1 MGPARTPWRLLTW
14 MGFEIRQN
22 ECKAL
27 MDTSSTSLITQRLVA
42 WSDGDPE
49 ALEGLMQIVYKELRR
64 LANHYLRSERPD
76 HTLQPT
82 ALVHE
87 AYLRLTGQNQ
97 VRWQNRAHF
106 FGVAAQMMRRVL
118 VDHAR
123 ANCRAKRGGAAHKV
137 SFDDAMNLHQHQ
149 DEQIVELDLALNRLS
164 EIDPRKGDVVELRY
178 FGGMSVEET
187 AEVLGISCKVQS
199 RSDSASC

>member
-1 MGPARTPWRLLTW
+1 M
-14 MGFEIRQN
+14 
-22 ECKAL
+22 L
-27 MDTSSTSLITQRLVA
+27 METASTSLITQRLVA
-42 WSDGDPE
+42 WSNGDPE
-49 ALEGLMQIVYKELRR
+49 ALEGLMQIVYNELRR

-87 AYLRLTGQNQ
+87 AYLRLTGQNR
-97 VRWQNRAHF
+97 VHWQNRAHF

-123 ANCRAKRGGAAHKV
+123 ASCRAKRGGSAYKV
-137 SFDDAMNLHQHQ
+137 PLEETMNLCQRQ
-149 DEQIVELDLALNRLS
+149 DEQIVELDEALTRLRT
-164 EIDPRKGDVVELRY
+164 IDSRKSDVVELRY

-187 AEVLGISCKVQS
+187 AEVLGVSCNTVMRDWNMAKAWLYQEL
-199 RSDSASC
+199 RKND